1 MPLNPIVAGML
12 EQMAAA
18 GGAPLNEMTP
28 AAGREMYRSM
38 QPVSGQ
44 PELHLVRDAI
54 ATGPAGD
61 IPVRIYEAG
70 PGDQRPCLV
79 YFHGGGWVI
88 GDLDTHDGVC
98 RKLAQLTDCVV
109 IATHYRLAP
118 EHPNPASLDDCYAA
132 VSWAAANA
140 EELGI
145 DPTRVAV
152 GGDSAGGNL
161 SACVAL
167 RARDSGGPAL
177 AVQLLVYPVTN
188 TTFDTPSY
196 HENGEGYMLTLDSM
210 EWFWNHYLSGPQ
222 NDRSDPLVAPIRAES
237 LTNLPPACVITAEFD
252 PLRDEGEDYGKR
264 LQEAGVTTMIKR
276 YDGMLHG
283 FYTMSDVLTDG
294 QAALELSA
302 AQLRAAFGNA

>member
-18 GGAPLNEMTP
+18 GGPALSDMAP

-38 QPVSGQ
+38 QPATGQ
-44 PELHLVRDAI
+44 PELHAVRDSA
-54 ATGPAGD
+54 AAGPGGD
-61 IPVRIYEAG
+61 IPVRIYEPG
-70 PGDQRPCLV
+70 PGANRPCLV

-98 RKLAQLTDCVV
+98 RKLALLADCVV

-118 EHPNPASLDDCYAA
+118 EDPYPASLDDCYAT
-132 VSWAAANA
+132 VEWAAANA
-140 EELGI
+140 AALGI
-145 DPTRVAV
+145 DASRIAV

-167 RARDSGGPAL
+167 RARDTSGPAL
-177 AVQLLVYPVTN
+177 VFQLLVYPVTN
-188 TTFDTPSY
+188 TSFDTPSY
-196 HENGEGYMLTLDSM
+196 AENGEGYMLTLDSM

-222 NDRSDPLVAPIRAES
+222 NDRSDPMVAPMRADS
-237 LTNLPPACVITAEFD
+237 LAGLPAACVITAEFD
-252 PLRDEGEDYGKR
+252 PLRDEGENYGKQ
-264 LQEAGVTTMIKR
+264 LQEAGVSTHIKR
-276 YDGMLHG
+276 YDGMIHG
-283 FYTMSDVLTDG
+283 FYTMSDLLPDG

-302 AQLRAAFGNA
+302 AQLRDAFGN